1 MIAEEVNCDAIDDGE
16 LVEYELKIAA
26 HKKCRNYDMIEAVE
40 LNYDGCLNDLKVGE
54 NDEAR
59 YVLVKKLEKESV
71 IDAKERNVFAYRIVV
86 RDIEKPKAIVES
98 WKDKNKFDDLAFGN
112 SEYGKVK
119 VRILEVQKV

>member
-1 MIAEEVNCDAIDDGE
+1 MLKNCDAIDVGE

-26 HKKCRNYDMIEAVE
+26 HKKCRNYDIIEAVE
-40 LNYDGCLNDLKVGE
+40 VNFDGCLNDLKVGE

-71 IDAKERNVFAYRIVV
+71 IDEKERNVFAYRIVV
-86 RDIEKPKAIVES
+86 RNIEKPKAIVES